1 MSGTVHLEERS
12 GVATITI
19 DNRQKRNALG
29 PPLLQQIVETLQSL
43 EERNDVRAVVFTG
56 SGEDAFSAGYDIS
69 YYSDDPPT
77 DHERETEEGDLFE
90 RMVDLVKYHDYP
102 TIAMI
107 NGGVFGGAMHLV
119 AACDLRIAVSDA
131 EFGITPAKLGLVYS
145 DAAIHEVMIHV
156 GPANAKE
163 LLLTGEFVDAERAYE
178 MGFLNRV
185 VEREELNETT
195 YEMAE
200 TIASNAPLSL
210 VGMKKIVRALLDHD
224 TLTETEREWV
234 ERTMAEAE
242 ESRDHAEGVEAFM
255 ENREPEFEGY

>member
-1 MSGTVHLEERS
+1 MSGTVHLEERD

-19 DNRQKRNALG
+19 DNQQKRNALG
-29 PPLLQQIVETLQSL
+29 PPLLEQIVETLQSL
-43 EERNDVRAVVFTG
+43 EEREDVRAVVFTG
-56 SGEDAFSAGYDIS
+56 AGEKAFSAGYDIS

-90 RMVDLVKYHDYP
+90 RMIDLVKYHDYP

-145 DAAIHEVMIHV
+145 DAAIQEVMIHV

-163 LLLTGEFVDAERAYE
+163 FLFTGEFVGAERAYD

-185 VEREELNETT
+185 VERGELEETA
-195 YEMAE
+195 YGMAE
-200 TIASNAPLSL
+200 TIAENAPLSL
-210 VGMKKIVRALLDHD
+210 VGMKSIVRALLDHGS
-224 TLTETEREWV
+224 LTDAEQEWV
-234 ERTMAEAE
+234 EEIMTEAE

-255 ENREPEFEGY
+255 EGRDPEFEGY